1 MVFRVSPHRHSQ
13 SLSRDVPSTIRL
25 PSAIVPENDDEKD
38 DIEKSTKKEI
48 EEDLNIFCRRRLK
61 SCRAFFLPF
70 WCSQKSFFFS
80 RARERRRDVCDSL
93 RRSAQLSTLIY
104 TLHTRVCY
112 NKSNDKMTTILAF
125 LVQSEVLLL
134 FSCARKACGETCADS
149 LCRSLCSTKDARSFF
164 FCREK
169 EKRREEKIKKK
180 KKSSSKERFKNPLI
194 KSLSPRKFFDTL
206 LPSSLEKLDLLTCSS
221 QQQTTLED
229 QNPHT
234 TYIIKK
240 NFLLSVARTK

>member
-93 RRSAQLSTLIY
+93 RRSTQLSTLIY

-112 NKSNDKMTTILAF
+112 NKSHDKMTTILLPF
-125 LVQSEVLLL
+125 WCSQKSFF
-134 FSCARKACGETCADS
+134 FSRARKAARRVPI
-149 LCRSLCSTKDARSFF
+149 LCVALCVRQKMRDRFF
-164 FCREK
+164 FAEK
-169 EKRREEKIKKK
+169 KRREEKKKIKKK
-180 KKSSSKERFKNPLI
+180 KNHHRKKGSKILSSNRSLPL
-194 KSLSPRKFFDTL
+194 KFFDTL
-206 LPSSLEKLDLLTCSS
+206 FPLLEKLDLLTCSS

>member
-93 RRSAQLSTLIY
+93 RRSTQLSTLIY

-112 NKSNDKMTTILAF
+112 NKSNDKMTTILLPF
-125 LVQSEVLLL
+125 W
-134 FSCARKACGETCADS
+134 
-149 LCRSLCSTKDARSFF
+149 CSQKSFF
-164 FCREK
+164 FSRARGRRVARRVPILCVALCVRQKMRDRFFFAEK
-169 EKRREEKIKKK
+169 KRREEKKKIKKK
-180 KKSSSKERFKNPLI
+180 K
-194 KSLSPRKFFDTL
+194 
-206 LPSSLEKLDLLTCSS
+206 
-221 QQQTTLED
+221 
-229 QNPHT
+229 
-234 TYIIKK
+234 
-240 NFLLSVARTK
+240 

>member
-1 MVFRVSPHRHSQ
+1 VVFRVSPHRHSQ

-48 EEDLNIFCRRRLK
+48 EEDLNIFCRRRRLK

-93 RRSAQLSTLIY
+93 RRSTQLSTLIY

-112 NKSNDKMTTILAF
+112 NKSHDKMTTILAF

-134 FSCARKACGETCADS
+134 FSCAKGGETCADS

-169 EKRREEKIKKK
+169 EKRREEKNQKKK
-180 KKSSSKERFKNPLI
+180 KIIIKRKVQKSSHQIAL
-194 KSLSPRKFFDTL
+194 
-206 LPSSLEKLDLLTCSS
+206 SS
-221 QQQTTLED
+221 QIFRHASLFWK
-229 QNPHT
+229 NWISSPVRHNNKRHSKIKIHT
-234 TYIIKK
+234 RHI
-240 NFLLSVARTK
+240 

>member
-93 RRSAQLSTLIY
+93 RRSTQLSTLIY

-112 NKSNDKMTTILAF
+112 NKSNDKMTTILLPF
-125 LVQSEVLLL
+125 WCSQKSFF
-134 FSCARKACGETCADS
+134 FSRARKAARRVPI
-149 LCRSLCSTKDARSFF
+149 LCVALCVRQKMRDRFF
-164 FCREK
+164 FAEK
-169 EKRREEKIKKK
+169 KRREEKKKIKKK
-180 KKSSSKERFKNPLI
+180 NNNNHRKKGSKILSSNRSLLANFSTRFPL
-194 KSLSPRKFFDTL
+194 
-206 LPSSLEKLDLLTCSS
+206 LEKLDLLTCVRHNN
-221 QQQTTLED
+221 TRLED

-240 NFLLSVARTK
+240 NFLLSVAPTK

>member
-1 MVFRVSPHRHSQ
+1 VVFRVSPHRHSQ

-93 RRSAQLSTLIY
+93 RRSTQLSTLIY

-134 FSCARKACGETCADS
+134 FSCAKGGETCADS

-169 EKRREEKIKKK
+169 EKRREEKNQKKK
-180 KKSSSKERFKNPLI
+180 KNHLKRKVQKSSHQI
-194 KSLSPRKFFDTL
+194 ALSPSNFSTL
-206 LPSSLEKLDLLTCSS
+206 FSLFWKNWISSPVFV
-221 QQQTTLED
+221 TTTHD
-229 QNPHT
+229 SKIKTHT
-234 TYIIKK
+234 RHI
-240 NFLLSVARTK
+240 

>member
-1 MVFRVSPHRHSQ
+1 VVFRVSPHRHSQ

-93 RRSAQLSTLIY
+93 RRSTQLSTLIY

-112 NKSNDKMTTILAF
+112 NKSNDKMTTILLPF
-125 LVQSEVLLL
+125 WCSQKSFF
-134 FSCARKACGETCADS
+134 FSRARKAARRVPI
-149 LCRSLCSTKDARSFF
+149 LCVALCVRQKMRDRFF
-164 FCREK
+164 FAEK
-169 EKRREEKIKKK
+169 KRREEKKKIKKK
-180 KKSSSKERFKNPLI
+180 KKSSSKERFKNPL
-194 KSLSPRKFFDTL
+194 KSLISPQIFRHASLFWKNWI
-206 LPSSLEKLDLLTCSS
+206 SSPVRHNNKRHSKIKI
-221 QQQTTLED
+221 
-229 QNPHT
+229 HT
-234 TYIIKK
+234 RHI
-240 NFLLSVARTK
+240 

>member
-1 MVFRVSPHRHSQ
+1 VVFRVSPHRHSQ

-93 RRSAQLSTLIY
+93 RRSTQLSTLIY

-112 NKSNDKMTTILAF
+112 NKSNDKMTTILLPF
-125 LVQSEVLLL
+125 W
-134 FSCARKACGETCADS
+134 
-149 LCRSLCSTKDARSFF
+149 CSQKSFF
-164 FCREK
+164 FSRARERRRDVCRFFVSLFVFDKRCAIVFFLPRKRE
-169 EKRREEKIKKK
+169 EKRRKKSKKK
-180 KKSSSKERFKNPLI
+180 KIIIERKVQKSSHQIAL
-194 KSLSPRKFFDTL
+194 
-206 LPSSLEKLDLLTCSS
+206 SS
-221 QQQTTLED
+221 QIFRHASLFWKNWISSPVFVTTTHD
-229 QNPHT
+229 SKIKTHT
-234 TYIIKK
+234 RHI
-240 NFLLSVARTK
+240 

>member
-134 FSCARKACGETCADS
+134 VSCAKGGETCADS

-169 EKRREEKIKKK
+169 EKRREEKNQKKK
-180 KKSSSKERFKNPLI
+180 KNHRKKRFKNPLI

-206 LPSSLEKLDLLTCSS
+206 LPSSLEKLDLLTCVRHNNKRHSKIKI
-221 QQQTTLED
+221 
-229 QNPHT
+229 HT
-234 TYIIKK
+234 RHI
-240 NFLLSVARTK
+240 

>member
-1 MVFRVSPHRHSQ
+1 MEVRVSPHRHSQ

-134 FSCARKACGETCADS
+134 FSCAKGGETCADS

-169 EKRREEKIKKK
+169 EKRREEKNQKKK
-180 KKSSSKERFKNPLI
+180 KKSSKETVQ
-194 KSLSPRKFFDTL
+194 KSSHQIALSSQIFRHS
-206 LPSSLEKLDLLTCSS
+206 SSLFFGKIGSPHLCSS

-240 NFLLSVARTK
+240 NFLLSVAPTK

>member
-93 RRSAQLSTLIY
+93 RRSTQLSTLIY

-169 EKRREEKIKKK
+169 EKRREEKNQKKK
-180 KKSSSKERFKNPLI
+180 KIIERKVQKSSHQI
-194 KSLSPRKFFDTL
+194 ALSPSNFSTL
-206 LPSSLEKLDLLTCSS
+206 FSLFWKNWISSPVRHNNKRHSKIKI
-221 QQQTTLED
+221 
-229 QNPHT
+229 HT
-234 TYIIKK
+234 RHI
-240 NFLLSVARTK
+240 

>member
-93 RRSAQLSTLIY
+93 RRSTQLSTLIY

-112 NKSNDKMTTILAF
+112 NKSNDKMTTILLPFWCSQKSFFFSRARERRRDVCRF
-125 LVQSEVLLL
+125 FVSL
-134 FSCARKACGETCADS
+134 FVFDKRCAIV
-149 LCRSLCSTKDARSFF
+149 F

-180 KKSSSKERFKNPLI
+180 KNHHRKKGSKILSSNRSLLANFSTLFFPLLWKNWISSPVRHNNKRHSKI
-194 KSLSPRKFFDTL
+194 KI
-206 LPSSLEKLDLLTCSS
+206 
-221 QQQTTLED
+221 
-229 QNPHT
+229 HT
-234 TYIIKK
+234 RHI
-240 NFLLSVARTK
+240 